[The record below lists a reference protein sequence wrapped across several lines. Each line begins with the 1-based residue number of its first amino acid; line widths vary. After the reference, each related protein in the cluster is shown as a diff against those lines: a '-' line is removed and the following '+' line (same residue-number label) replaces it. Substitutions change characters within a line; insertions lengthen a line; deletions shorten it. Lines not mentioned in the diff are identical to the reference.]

1 MRFLFGIAIYI
12 AVISSMVVEASI
24 NRFVHAEYLRRR
36 WMHSQSATTGKIFH
50 EPPTGVHAAYLR
62 RYRDMQGILEADTP
76 HHEQLV
82 KKNLRHSKPRV

>member
-1 MRFLFGIAIYI
+1 MRFLFGIVLYI
-12 AVISSMVVEASI
+12 AVISGMVVEASI

-36 WMHSQSATTGKIFH
+36 WMHSQLATTGKIFH

-76 HHEQLV
+76 EHEVLV
-82 KKNLRHSKPRV
+82 KQNLRHPKPRV

>member
-36 WMHSQSATTGKIFH
+36 WMNSQSATTGKIFH
-50 EPPTGVHAAYLR
+50 EPPTGVHGAYLR
-62 RYRDMQGILEADTP
+62 RYRLMQGILEADTP
-76 HHEQLV
+76 HHEQPV
-82 KKNLRHSKPRV
+82 KKNLRHFKPRV